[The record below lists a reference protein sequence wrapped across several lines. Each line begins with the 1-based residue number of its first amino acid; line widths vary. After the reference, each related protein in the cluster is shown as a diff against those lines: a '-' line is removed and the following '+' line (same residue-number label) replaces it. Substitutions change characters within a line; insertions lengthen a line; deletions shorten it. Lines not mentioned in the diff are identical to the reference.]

1 MNRHLNTHLRKGEDT
16 MSMKQ
21 LKHYS
26 SLTSDLDVR
35 ERYRNVKQECSKKPK
50 GIWYAVGDLW
60 MDWVKNAM
68 PSILDRL
75 TVLYNADI
83 SECNILK
90 LTNIEE
96 LVDFSIEFMDTSD
109 FYSHGI
115 RRIDWELVAKYY
127 DGIEVSNWKLGDGL
141 EEGVLW
147 VDSWD
152 FASGCVW
159 NVDKII
165 LKKVGG

>member
-1 MNRHLNTHLRKGEDT
+1 MSVEQLR
-16 MSMKQ
+16 
-21 LKHYS
+21 HYS

-35 ERYRNVKQECSKKPK
+35 ERYRNVKQEYSKKPK
-50 GIWYAVGDLW
+50 GIWYTFGDTWLN
-60 MDWVKNAM
+60 WVTSEM
-68 PSILDRL
+68 PSILNRL
-75 TVLYNADI
+75 TVLYDVDI

-96 LVDFSIEFMDTSD
+96 LVAFTERFSISLD
-109 FYSHGI
+109 FNPYGTEKI
-115 RRIDWELVAKYY
+115 AWWEVSLFY

-147 VDSWD
+147 IDSWD

-165 LKKVGG
+165 LKKKEAT